1 MNKNIYII
9 GPARGAYRTQNLI
22 KILMDQKYNVYYN
35 SLILKKYLHS
45 ESLVKKIIRKALRAF
60 EEVFLFFYKLY
71 FIAISD
77 IVFLTAMN
85 NQKQLEFNLARLFKK
100 KIITDFYISF
110 YDTFI
115 LDRRTFPDNSKMA
128 KKIRNKDRNIIEKSD
143 IVLFLTEAEA
153 KRYIRLCGL
162 DINNINYKI
171 VPLCVE
177 NRKSVNLPYF
187 NGKNKQITI
196 CWWGSY
202 IPLHGIE
209 KIIHA
214 GKLLKNI
221 KNDFVIY
228 LFGNSENKSM
238 QYKNMIN
245 GLNLSENIKIINNY
259 TFVNGKLDD
268 FLVNNCDLVLGNFG
282 DSDKSKNVL
291 VNKVI
296 DGVAMK
302 SPVLTGESIAT
313 KEFFSYK
320 ESIFYSKN
328 TPESIAEEII
338 KIMSLKK
345 DIIRKRV
352 ENAYSIYEEY
362 FSENAFKK
370 NIISILENC
379 KNS

>member
-1 MNKNIYII
+1 M
-9 GPARGAYRTQNLI
+9 
-22 KILMDQKYNVYYN
+22 
-35 SLILKKYLHS
+35 
-45 ESLVKKIIRKALRAF
+45 
-60 EEVFLFFYKLY
+60 
-71 FIAISD
+71 
-77 IVFLTAMN
+77 
-85 NQKQLEFNLARLFKK
+85 
-100 KIITDFYISF
+100 
-110 YDTFI
+110 
-115 LDRRTFPDNSKMA
+115 
-128 KKIRNKDRNIIEKSD
+128 
-143 IVLFLTEAEA
+143 
-153 KRYIRLCGL
+153 
-162 DINNINYKI
+162 
-171 VPLCVE
+171 
-177 NRKSVNLPYF
+177 
-187 NGKNKQITI
+187 GKTN
-196 CWWGSY
+196 
-202 IPLHGIE
+202 
-209 KIIHA
+209 
-214 GKLLKNI
+214 NI